1 VPLFKSLSSKSIQ
14 DYKVAVWR
22 VSESE
27 EDLHQNLNLS
37 ESSKKRLSSMKSETH
52 RKCFLAVRQLLKTY
66 QIEDAEVQYM
76 QSGRPFLKNGTS
88 ISISHTGSYVAIA
101 LGFNVQVGV
110 DIEQHREKIL
120 KIASRFTGEGAVATL
135 ENTAD
140 RIEKLT
146 AIWGAKESIYKIL
159 DRVGLSFKES
169 IKIDDF
175 TLESHHSSAWVDNDR
190 FHFTFETFDNHT
202 LVYTYQTKAL
212 S

>member
-1 VPLFKSLSSKSIQ
+1 
-14 DYKVAVWR
+14 
-22 VSESE
+22 
-27 EDLHQNLNLS
+27 
-37 ESSKKRLSSMKSETH
+37 MKSETH

-76 QSGRPFLKNGTS
+76 QSGKPFLKNGTS

-101 LGFNVQVGV
+101 LGFNLQVGV

-120 KIASRFTGEGAVATL
+120 KIASRFTGEGAVTTL

-175 TLESHHSSAWVDNDR
+175 TLESHHSSAWVGKDR

>member
-1 VPLFKSLSSKSIQ
+1 
-14 DYKVAVWR
+14 
-22 VSESE
+22 
-27 EDLHQNLNLS
+27 
-37 ESSKKRLSSMKSETH
+37 
-52 RKCFLAVRQLLKTY
+52 
-66 QIEDAEVQYM
+66 M
-76 QSGRPFLKNGTS
+76 QSGKPFLKNGTS

-175 TLESHHSSAWVDNDR
+175 TLESHHSSAWVGKDR

>member
-1 VPLFKSLSSKSIQ
+1 MPLFKSLSSKSIQ

-27 EDLHQNLNLS
+27 EELRQNINLS
-37 ESSKKRLSSMKSETH
+37 EASKERLSKMKSEAH

-66 QIEDAEVQYM
+66 QIEDEGLKYKP
-76 QSGRPFLKNGTS
+76 SGKPFLDSGIS
-88 ISISHTGSYVAIA
+88 ISISHTMGYVAIA
-101 LGFNVQVGV
+101 LGFNVEVGV

-120 KIASRFTGEGAVATL
+120 KIAPRFTGEGAVASL
-135 ENTAD
+135 ENTSD

-159 DRVGLSFKES
+159 DRAGLSFREA
-169 IKIDDF
+169 INIDDF
-175 TLESHHSSAWVDNDR
+175 TLESHHSSAWVDENR

-202 LVYTYQTKAL
+202 LVYTYQTKTL

>member
-1 VPLFKSLSSKSIQ
+1 MPLFKSLSSKSIQ

-37 ESSKKRLSSMKSETH
+37 ESSKKRLSSMKSETQ

-76 QSGRPFLKNGTS
+76 QSGKPFLKNGTS

-120 KIASRFTGEGAVATL
+120 KIASRFTGEGAVTTL

>member
-1 VPLFKSLSSKSIQ
+1 MPLFKSLSSKSIQ

-27 EDLHQNLNLS
+27 EDLYQNLNLS
-37 ESSKKRLSSMKSETH
+37 ESSKKRLSSMKSETY

-66 QIEDAEVQYM
+66 QIEDVEVQYM
-76 QSGRPFLKNGTS
+76 QSGKPFLKNGTS